1 MYVFVYYP
9 LHKLFCGYLNEFYN
23 EESSQIG
30 KVRMV
35 EPKEELN
42 SLKLPKKKKIVNI
55 HDLQMAQ
62 ILMITSV
69 CQFSQWI

>member
-42 SLKLPKKKKIVNI
+42 SLKLPKKKK
-55 HDLQMAQ
+55 
-62 ILMITSV
+62 
-69 CQFSQWI
+69 

>member
-9 LHKLFCGYLNEFYN
+9 LYKLFCGYLHEFCN
-23 EESSQIG
+23 QESSQIG

-42 SLKLPKKKKIVNI
+42 SLKLPKKKKVNL
-55 HDLQMAQ
+55 HDLQVAQ
-62 ILMITSV
+62 ILTIT
-69 CQFSQWI
+69 

>member
-1 MYVFVYYP
+1 MYLPITLYISYSMAICME
-9 LHKLFCGYLNEFYN
+9 FCNLEK
-23 EESSQIG
+23 SQIG
-30 KVRMV
+30 QIRML

-42 SLKLPKKKKIVNI
+42 SLKILKKVNI

-69 CQFSQWI
+69 WQFSQWI

>member
-1 MYVFVYYP
+1 ME
-9 LHKLFCGYLNEFYN
+9 FCNLEQSEIG
-23 EESSQIG
+23 QI
-30 KVRMV
+30 RML

-42 SLKLPKKKKIVNI
+42 SLKLLKKVNI

-69 CQFSQWI
+69 WQFSQWI

>member
-1 MYVFVYYP
+1 MYLPITLYINYSMAICME
-9 LHKLFCGYLNEFYN
+9 FCNLEQSEIG
-23 EESSQIG
+23 QI
-30 KVRMV
+30 RML

-42 SLKLPKKKKIVNI
+42 SLKLLKKVNI

-69 CQFSQWI
+69 WQFSQWI

>member
-1 MYVFVYYP
+1 ME
-9 LHKLFCGYLNEFYN
+9 FCNLEK
-23 EESSQIG
+23 SQIG
-30 KVRMV
+30 QIRML

-42 SLKLPKKKKIVNI
+42 SLKILKKVNI

-69 CQFSQWI
+69 WQFSQWI